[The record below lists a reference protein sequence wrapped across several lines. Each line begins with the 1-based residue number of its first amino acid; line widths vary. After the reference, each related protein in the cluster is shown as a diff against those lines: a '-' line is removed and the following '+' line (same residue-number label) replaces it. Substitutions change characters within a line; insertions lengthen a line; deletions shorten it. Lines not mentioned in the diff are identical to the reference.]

1 MLTITALPAFNDNY
15 IWLLQNTAT
24 FACAVVDPGDASPVL
39 QWLKQ
44 NPKWTLSQIF
54 ITHHHHDH
62 TGGIIALK
70 QTTGATV
77 YGPLLET
84 VAGVDCQLEDQQQV
98 HILDH
103 IFTALHVPGHTL
115 GHIAYYHEGEQPLLF
130 CGDTLFLAG
139 CGRLFEGTAE
149 QMYHSLQTLSA
160 LPHNTL
166 VYCTHEYSLSNLIF
180 AAAVEPENPHIAAR
194 QQEVT
199 QLREQGLIS
208 LPSTIEQE
216 LATNPFLRCNAPE
229 VIASASRAGNL
240 HQPIK
245 PAMVFAALRAWKD
258 HF

>member
-98 HILDH
+98 HFLT
-103 IFTALHVPGHTL
+103 IFSLHCTSRSTL
-115 GHIAYYHEGEQPLLF
+115 GTLLITTKASSP
-130 CGDTLFLAG
+130 CCSVVTLCFLLVVAV
-139 CGRLFEGTAE
+139 
-149 QMYHSLQTLSA
+149 SLKAQQ
-160 LPHNTL
+160 NK
-166 VYCTHEYSLSNLIF
+166 CTTPY
-180 AAAVEPENPHIAAR
+180 
-194 QQEVT
+194 
-199 QLREQGLIS
+199 
-208 LPSTIEQE
+208 
-216 LATNPFLRCNAPE
+216 
-229 VIASASRAGNL
+229 
-240 HQPIK
+240 K
-245 PAMVFAALRAWKD
+245 PCRPCPTTR
-258 HF
+258 